1 MDARV
6 EPKPLTLDR
15 PPPSAF
21 AADGMSG
28 TAALIYL
35 IVFALVMAG
44 LITMNVDQSF
54 LSWDSQAWPVQF
66 QTFLRFGSPFSSE
79 ISNPLS
85 GMFDIFPMGYR
96 GGQLLQLAE
105 RFFGLP
111 VDRRAMLACNAALLT
126 GALYLFARAA
136 GLPRGVAV
144 LGAILGPVTTMSVF
158 RHQPLSDG
166 VFVLSSYLIYFSAFS
181 TLALALFWTIDG
193 KSVARTVALAAGMTL
208 AMLHLFLVMA
218 IAVSQV
224 LPAILALGLGGL
236 VASETRR
243 ELMAKVASVTGGTL
257 LLCALGVAS
266 YAYAIGSYTSYNFFF
281 EELNDF
287 ALRSAPSWQS
297 FGDDFTHVLMLD
309 RPESSAVVAI
319 VAIIGALVAAVTDSS
334 RRVRVL
340 AWSMLAWIAMTPV
353 ATFFAHYFYYFT
365 GADYKGLSGY
375 HFGHQLNIFYPIFL
389 AYLCVFIGDRLIG
402 HSAEPMLVASAL
414 RRSLR
419 HVLVIGLLLLT
430 LVGGRVAAW
439 NVARSPVP
447 AHNPITEL
455 LAREI
460 GIEPGQPFRGVANN
474 MVRVDTGKPTHD
486 VRDFLV
492 TLLNGQRFLGNDM
505 GANGLWYLDIPT
517 LFSFNE
523 TTSPQYFLMV
533 SELLSRPADRH
544 IRAYTLVTRTNKPIL
559 ELWGVRFLVTDH
571 ELPFGL
577 QRTELAAARPRSREF
592 DKFGGSYR
600 LYELPEPNL
609 GNYSPTEVVGYAT
622 ANQVV
627 GIMKSQDFDGRR
639 TVLVDRPTSG
649 NFVGATGGTIT
660 VETGGFSIRASS
672 AGESLLVLPVQY
684 SNCWHIEG
692 AGEAALF
699 RANLLQLGIR
709 FSGEL
714 AARLRLVFGPFGH
727 SACRFRDVD
736 DMHRLEVA
744 AARSRS

>member
-1 MDARV
+1 
-6 EPKPLTLDR
+6 
-15 PPPSAF
+15 
-21 AADGMSG
+21 MSG

-35 IVFALVMAG
+35 IVFVLVMAG
-44 LITMNVDQSF
+44 LIAMNVEQSF
-54 LSWDSQAWPVQF
+54 QSWDSQAWPVLF

-96 GGQLLQLAE
+96 GGQLPQLVE
-105 RFFGLP
+105 GLFGLP
-111 VDRRAMLACNAALLT
+111 VNRSAMLACNAALLT

-136 GLPRGVAV
+136 DLARGVAV

-158 RHQPLSDG
+158 RHAPLSDG
-166 VFVLSSYLIYFSAFS
+166 VFALSSYLVYFSAFS
-181 TLALALFWTIDG
+181 ALALALFWMIDG
-193 KSVARTVALAAGMTL
+193 RSIARTTVLAAGMAL

-236 VASETRR
+236 AASATRR
-243 ELMAKVASVTGGTL
+243 ELMAKLASALGGIL
-257 LLCALGVAS
+257 LLCVLGVAS
-266 YAYAIGSYTSYNFFF
+266 YAYAIGSYTSYSFFF
-281 EELNDF
+281 AELNDF

-297 FGDDFTHVLMLD
+297 FCDDFIHILMLD
-309 RPESSAVVAI
+309 RPESAAVVAI
-319 VAIIGALVAAVTDSS
+319 VAIIGALVAAVMDSR

-340 AWSMLAWIAMTPV
+340 AWSMLAWVAITPV
-353 ATFFAHYFYYFT
+353 ATFFAHYMYYFT

-375 HFGHQLNIFYPIFL
+375 HFGHQLNIFYPIFI
-389 AYLCVFIGDRLIG
+389 AYLCCFIGDRLIG
-402 HSAEPMLVASAL
+402 RSAEPMLVASAL

-419 HVLVIGLLLLT
+419 HVLVIGLLLLA
-430 LVGGRVAAW
+430 LVGGRVATW
-439 NVARSPVP
+439 NSARSPAP
-447 AHNPITEL
+447 APNPITEL

-460 GIEPGQPFRGVANN
+460 GIAPGQRFRGVANN
-474 MVRVDTGKPTHD
+474 MARVDTGKPTHD
-486 VRDFLV
+486 VRDFLI
-492 TLLNGQRFLGNDM
+492 TLQHGQRFLGNDM
-505 GANGLWYLDIPT
+505 GANGLWYRDIPT
-517 LFSFNE
+517 LFTFNE
-523 TTSPQYFLMV
+523 TTSPQYFLMI
-533 SELLSRPADRH
+533 SELLSRPTDRH
-544 IRAYTLVTRTNKPIL
+544 IRAYTLVTRASKPIL
-559 ELWGVRFLVTDH
+559 ELWGVRFLVTDQ

-577 QRTELAAARPRSREF
+577 QRMELAIPRPRLRDFDEF
-592 DKFGGSYR
+592 SGFYR

-609 GNYSPTEVVGYAT
+609 GNYSPTRVVGYAT
-622 ANQVV
+622 AKEVV
-627 GIMKSQDFDGRR
+627 GIMKSQDFDGRQ

-649 NFVGATGGTIT
+649 NFVRATGGTIT
-660 VETGGFSIRASS
+660 VETGGFSIRAAS

-684 SNCWHIEG
+684 SNCWHIEA

-736 DMHRLEVA
+736 DMHRLEIA
-744 AARSRS
+744 AARSPS